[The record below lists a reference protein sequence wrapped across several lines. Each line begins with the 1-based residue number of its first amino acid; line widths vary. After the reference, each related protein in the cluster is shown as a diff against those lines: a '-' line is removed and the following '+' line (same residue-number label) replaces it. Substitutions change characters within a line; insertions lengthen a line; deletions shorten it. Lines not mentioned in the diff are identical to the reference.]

1 MSLVKNG
8 YEPHPTMLIGTF
20 NEKTMLID
28 FDKEGEVSD
37 PLTGDWTEIIRV
49 SYDKDDSATI
59 GPGPAY
65 ELQSIKNLV
74 DDSSTTIL
82 DTSKILLANVP
93 LEDRSFVTNLSGW
106 SDGRLT
112 SNKAW
117 ISQSPA
123 TVGDIYALDLGTEKY
138 IAGIRTAGRG
148 DGVRQWTTAVDVRT
162 SNTYSLSDGHGDLQ
176 LDNASTNYDALTEVD
191 NTFPPVLA
199 RYVFIKVRAFGDQ
212 TFNFPFPALRCDVL
226 LYDSAMSI
234 NNTPTTG
241 VTISQV
247 ITKNNRKALFM
258 NYCGVFRYIG
268 SFASGLYDSLGTFGA
283 TSVCV
288 FSNTGTRNASWKKL
302 STHGAHGAF
311 FGVSRYGSQQ
321 KLCIQFAGTSYGALV
336 GEYINFPWSDTT
348 TDINY
353 LSWASVKE
361 TGTNTYELHLEL
373 HSFTDSATDPV
384 LVGSV
389 TFSKNVDL
397 SASSA
402 AIKPYYHSGL
412 DKFDTTTDLNYS
424 SIVVFESRY
433 YVGAVQGYAKTYIIN
448 DLISYYRGLDS
459 PEPVA
464 TPDLTYTINYSFN
477 DTIDDLSISVG
488 SPVYHFNRMIELP
501 ASTSLSKT
509 FANTT
514 PLTRGDNLLMMT
526 IRVKVYSVSD
536 KWHVDG
542 HGSWSLEYHNG
553 SVKVTDGANEV
564 THVISPLPST
574 KFNDWVVT
582 INPSYVTFYLNGG
595 FIISKE
601 NTCVSPFAAWSQF
614 DINHNANSVNLY
626 DQVTVDLGEN
636 WTSEKILEE
645 YRNNRTD
652 FFYHISA
659 TASHSLQDTTYTSTI
674 SPTYIAE
681 PPSYLTGVSSLVIT
695 TPNTTSTEQS
705 AQGSSAIVIP
715 NIANRSLDIVYTL
728 TDRTITETLVTTLY
742 DPSDPD
748 RSISTYAPSI
758 TTHEYGYLD
767 KYRVYFELNSVT
779 QGVAESII
787 EVEWTYNEDTSRLTG
802 GQFTTT
808 VNPITTV
815 GKINHQSIS
824 INSYAGSKIQLGY
837 YEFDISNRQ
846 YNTITPPSTTIRHI
860 HKTGGSTIVQ
870 NNTKSFIRNV
880 YPYIEIRSQQGA
892 YAHERIAREFSIIN
906 QGWTDPIDK
915 IVFDVHM
922 KSANFDPLFPTPTK
936 PYTVLDRATI
946 TPKAGYA
953 TAQRITIE
961 FQVPISGYFAAMAT
975 DQITQIIDTDDL
987 YSELISINDTVF
999 RVPIRANHPAFTY
1012 VPSLRITES
1021 TSQVNYE
1028 LHTDISVNKN
1038 LDNITA
1044 FSILVTHPSNLLTMS
1059 YNDFGVST
1067 ITKTTVSP
1075 TQTRFTFSGSHFT
1088 TTDELLMQVIVQ
1100 PETINDDIFSNEL
1113 LIDVESITLANS
1125 STTFI
1130 LNSPLNP
1137 VFSYNPLSYVHIK
1150 NMTQSTKI
1158 DFTTE
1163 IITGEIWLQS
1173 RRTPI
1178 TYLDF
1183 AIIFDGFNP
1192 AATIAGSQVYN
1203 YAEGWDFTKTTE
1215 PTFGLPSDRFV
1226 ATQLPP
1232 ISNKSRLLM
1241 TFSYRHVRE
1250 YRLLATNQFTF
1261 VNSITPNSQLLAV
1274 PDGTIHVPLF
1284 DFQRDRELEVTA
1296 YSTNTPHEIVVP
1308 INLYQDNLNPK
1319 TTNQTDSRVTV
1330 WYDHTKL
1337 NYVSS
1342 TTSTGGSLSVN
1353 DVTGIYEGLT
1363 QGKEHNLSHSEKG
1376 GITGLIEARF
1386 AIIDSTF
1393 IVDNT
1398 SIAVRFDSINPPEEN
1413 QVQIYTTRIDPFP
1426 YRANM
1431 LLEGTVIEVSEGEA
1445 YNMKVDLRKFDTYN
1459 MEVRFNVYFNGDKL
1473 RTTGVTY
1480 GVSDVPGHTVTWISK
1495 RRLKQTYS
1503 FLVTD
1508 STFATE
1514 SYEFQ
1519 VKDTAIREA
1528 ISDDDWRLVVNE
1540 VVERSTLPEGVT
1552 FQLLSSINPFS
1563 FTPEFQ
1569 LSTVPRIWFEDE
1581 IRVDI
1586 LIQKDSVGLQS
1597 FTIDV
1602 FVDDDRTISST
1613 LPQGFAG
1620 GIELTNT
1627 ATITQ
1632 TLNQN
1637 IAGKFTNT
1645 NKYRFFFDATSS
1657 AYFVNV
1663 SNAQVCFFSIKRRTQ
1678 NLLIKNEDIIVEFT
1692 AYETFAETPPAYYA
1706 LQTLAEEQSM
1716 PYIDPIVSISN
1727 PTATVLSATLNRLTF
1742 TVNTPVL
1749 TGGVTVGFTIFYKNQ
1764 RIDFFGFI
1772 KTTISSTNPSDYPIG
1787 FENGYEQTQYTATN
1801 SFFITHDFEID
1812 SGIQYIDQS
1821 MFKIQLTSA
1830 TSSAGNV
1837 SFVRT
1842 LYEPASFVNPVGYL
1856 IPSAKFQLME
1866 LSRLNEKSYVQS
1878 IGSTIT
1884 AVRAGTRN
1892 TSRNS
1897 LPIVTSGTTTTG
1909 PFGIK
1914 CAQGSGGPA
1923 HFTVPIP
1930 SPMYDYVADGNS
1942 FLATAIFQINTW
1954 DTTSYIQ
1961 LVTHTPMV
1969 SLNVRNNSGTYEA
1982 YLRFAGTHYN
1992 AINQSVTIQSTGIT
2006 AIRAMSTR
2014 TATNSYTFQIKT
2026 WRSTTGITGT
2036 FVSDQDKTFT
2046 LIATPTTNPTFDP
2059 TIFYPQFA
2067 GTSYDWDLYYAAL
2080 TLGNHDNDDMNDTYF
2095 MTQFASYVGY
2105 GQEIIKMDVRFDD
2118 YKTIGHPDYVT
2129 RYLSGATPAFTTIGD
2144 GSRAE
2149 DIPIGDFLSKQLS
2162 QTGNQIWGVGTM
2174 DIAVFIVFQT
2184 SSSDVEGQ
2192 ALFTHGSF
2200 DPRRGQII
2208 VNRNQK
2214 QNDLS
2219 IELNNNVANFQQQH
2233 LEKLRYG
2240 NIGRSYLYYGRI
2252 KQTST
2257 TSSFQSIALSSKLI
2271 GLNSSTDSTFD
2282 GTHLQ
2287 YGIQDYNLDPFTLI
2301 GWSPTSTYGGLQIGY
2316 FRYFKYVS
2324 DAHVS
2329 YEIERI
2335 RRDWTAAS

>member
-8 YEPHPTMLIGTF
+8 YEPHPTMLIGKF
-20 NEKTMLID
+20 DEKTMLID
-28 FDKEGEVSD
+28 FDKEGED
-37 PLTGDWTEIIRV
+37 PLSGDWTELIRI
-49 SYDKDDSATI
+49 SYDKDDTATI
-59 GPGPAY
+59 GPAPAY
-65 ELQSIKNLV
+65 ELQSINNLV
-74 DDSSTTIL
+74 DD
-82 DTSKILLANVP
+82 
-93 LEDRSFVTNLSGW
+93 
-106 SDGRLT
+106 
-112 SNKAW
+112 
-117 ISQSPA
+117 
-123 TVGDIYALDLGTEKY
+123 
-138 IAGIRTAGRG
+138 TAMG
-148 DGVRQWTTAVDVRT
+148 
-162 SNTYSLSDGHGDLQ
+162 
-176 LDNASTNYDALTEVD
+176 
-191 NTFPPVLA
+191 
-199 RYVFIKVRAFGDQ
+199 
-212 TFNFPFPALRCDVL
+212 
-226 LYDSAMSI
+226 I
-234 NNTPTTG
+234 NNTASTG
-241 VTISQV
+241 LTVAQEV
-247 ITKNNRKALFM
+247 IKNGRKGVFM
-258 NYCGVFRYIG
+258 NYCGVFKDIG
-268 SFASGLYDSLGTFGA
+268 SYNDGIYNSLGTFGA

-288 FSNTGTRNASWKKL
+288 FSNTGTRNVSWKKL
-302 STHGAHGAF
+302 SSHGYHGAWFGASR
-311 FGVSRYGSQQ
+311 FGNQQ
-321 KLCIQFAGTSYGALV
+321 KLCIQFAGSSYGDV
-336 GEYINFPWSDTT
+336 GEYIDLPWPDTS

-384 LVGSV
+384 LVGSI
-389 TFSKNVDL
+389 TFSKTVDI
-397 SASSA
+397 SASSS
-402 AIKPYYHSGL
+402 AIKDHYHSGL
-412 DKFDTTTDLNYS
+412 DKYNTESYS
-424 SIVVFESRY
+424 SLVVFESRY
-433 YVGAVQGYAKTYIIN
+433 YLGAVEGYAKTYIIN
-448 DLISYYRGLDS
+448 DLLSYYRGLDA
-459 PEPVA
+459 PAPIVEPV
-464 TPDLTYTINYSFN
+464 TRYTINYSFD

-501 ASTSLSKT
+501 ASTLLSKT
-509 FANTT
+509 FADTT
-514 PLTRGDNLLMMT
+514 PLTRGDNLSMMT
-526 IRVKVYSVSD
+526 IRAKIYSVSN

-542 HGSWSLEYHNG
+542 HSSWSFEYHNG
-553 SVKVTDGANEV
+553 ELKVTDGVNEV
-564 THVISPLPST
+564 IHVMSSLPST
-574 KFNDWVVT
+574 MFNDWVVT

-595 FIISKE
+595 FVISKQ

-614 DINHNANSVNLY
+614 DINHHANSVNLY

-659 TASHSLQDTTYTSTI
+659 TAAHSLQDTTYTSTLT
-674 SPTYIAE
+674 PVYIAE
-681 PPSYLTGVSSLVIT
+681 PPSYLTGISSLVVT
-695 TPNTTSTEQS
+695 TPNTTTTEQS
-705 AQGSSAIVIP
+705 AEGSSAIVIP
-715 NIANRSLDIVYTL
+715 NIANRNLDIVYTL
-728 TDRTITETLVTTLY
+728 SDRTITETLVTTLY

-748 RSISTYAPSI
+748 RSISTYSPSI

-767 KYRVYFELNSVT
+767 KYRIYFELNSVT

-808 VNPITTV
+808 VNPIATV

-860 HKTGGSTIVQ
+860 HKTGGSTIVS

-880 YPYIEIRSQQGA
+880 YPYIEIRSQQDA
-892 YAHERIAREFSIIN
+892 YTRERVAREFSVVD

-922 KSANFDPLFPTPTK
+922 KSANFTTVFPSPTK
-936 PYTVLDRATI
+936 PYTVIDSATI
-946 TPKAGYA
+946 TPKTGYA
-953 TAQRITIE
+953 IAQRITIE
-961 FQVPISGYFAAMAT
+961 FQVPISGSFASMET

-999 RVPIRANHPAFTY
+999 RVPIRASHPAFEY
-1012 VPSLRITES
+1012 IPSLRITET
-1021 TSQVNYE
+1021 TSQVNFE
-1028 LHTDISVNKN
+1028 LYTDISVNKN
-1038 LDNITA
+1038 LDNVTA
-1044 FSILVTHPSNLLTMS
+1044 FSILVTHPSNLFTMS

-1075 TQTRFTFSGSHFT
+1075 TQTRFVFTGSHFV
-1088 TTDELLMQVIVQ
+1088 TTDERLMQVIVQ
-1100 PETINDDIFSNEL
+1100 PETVSDDIFSNEL

-1125 STTFI
+1125 PTTII

-1137 VFSYNPLSYVHIK
+1137 VFSFNPISYVQIK
-1150 NMTQSTKI
+1150 NLTQSTKI
-1158 DFTTE
+1158 DYDIE

-1178 TYLDF
+1178 TSLDF
-1183 AIIFDGFNP
+1183 AIIYDGFNP
-1192 AATIAGSQVYN
+1192 AATIAGSHVYN
-1203 YAEGWDFTKTTE
+1203 YSEGWDFTKTTE

-1232 ISNKSRLLM
+1232 VSDKSRLLM

-1250 YRLLATNQFTF
+1250 YRLRAANFFTF
-1261 VNSITPNSQLLAV
+1261 VNSITPTSQLAPV
-1274 PDGTIHVPLF
+1274 PDNSTHDPQF
-1284 DFQRDRELEVTA
+1284 DFERDRELEVTA
-1296 YSTNTPHEIVVP
+1296 YSTNIPHEIIVP
-1308 INLYQDNLNPK
+1308 INLYQDSG
-1319 TTNQTDSRVTV
+1319 TSHTDSRVTV

-1342 TTSTGGSLSVN
+1342 TTSTGGSLSVYT
-1353 DVTGIYEGLT
+1353 VIGSYEGLS
-1363 QGKEHNLSHSEKG
+1363 QGQEHNLYHTQSG

-1386 AIIDSTF
+1386 TMIDSTF
-1393 IVDNT
+1393 IIDNT
-1398 SIAVRFDSINPPEEN
+1398 SIAVRFDRINPYEAN

-1431 LLEGTVIEVSEGEA
+1431 LLEGTVVEVSEGEA
-1445 YNMKVDLRKFDTYN
+1445 YNMKVDLKKFDTYN

-1473 RTTGVTY
+1473 KTTGETY
-1480 GVSDVPGHTVTWISK
+1480 GVSTVPGHSVPWVSK
-1495 RRLKQTYS
+1495 RRLEQTYS
-1503 FLVTD
+1503 LLVTD

-1514 SYEFQ
+1514 SYAFQ
-1519 VKDTAIREA
+1519 VKPSAVREA
-1528 ISDDDWRLVVNE
+1528 ISDDDWRIVVNE

-1552 FQLLSSINPFS
+1552 FQVLPSINSFS
-1563 FTPEFQ
+1563 FSPEFQ

-1586 LIQKDSVGLQS
+1586 LIQKDTVGLQS

-1620 GIELTNT
+1620 GIALANT
-1627 ATITQ
+1627 ATITA

-1637 IAGKFTNT
+1637 IPGKFTNT
-1645 NKYRFFFDATSS
+1645 NQYTFFFDATSS
-1657 AYFVNV
+1657 AYFVGTP
-1663 SNAQVCFFSIKRRTQ
+1663 NAHVCFFSIKRRTQ

-1692 AYETFAETPPAYYA
+1692 AYETFNETPPAYYV
-1706 LQTLAEEQSM
+1706 LQTLAEEQPM
-1716 PYIDPIVSISN
+1716 PYIEPIVSISN
-1727 PTATVLSATLNRLTF
+1727 PTLTIVSSDQHRLTY
-1742 TVNTPVL
+1742 TVNTPSIQ
-1749 TGGVTVGFTIFYKNQ
+1749 GGVTVGHTIFYKNVK
-1764 RIDFFGFI
+1764 IDYFGVFS
-1772 KTTISSTNPSDYPIG
+1772 KTTIASTNPADYPPT
-1787 FENGYEQTQYTATN
+1787 FENGYESSRFTSFN
-1801 SFFITHDFEID
+1801 SFFVTHDFQTD
-1812 SGIQYIDQS
+1812 SGIEYIDQT
-1821 MFKIQLTSA
+1821 MFRIELTSA
-1830 TSSAGNV
+1830 TSSEGSV
-1837 SFVRT
+1837 SFVT
-1842 LYEPASFVNPVGYL
+1842 TSYEPATFVNPVGYL
-1856 IPSAKFQLME
+1856 LPSAKFQLME
-1866 LSRLNEKSYVQS
+1866 LCRLNERSYVQTS
-1878 IGSTIT
+1878 GSTIT

-1897 LPIVTSGTTTTG
+1897 LPVVTSGTTTTG
-1909 PFGIK
+1909 SYGIN

-1930 SPMYDYVADGNS
+1930 SPMYDYVTDGNS
-1942 FLATAIFQINTW
+1942 FLATAIFEINTW

-1969 SLNVRNNSGTYEA
+1969 SLNVRDNSGTYEA
-1982 YLRFAGTHYN
+1982 YLQFAGTHYN
-1992 AINQSVTIQSTGIT
+1992 AASQSVTIQPTGIT

-2014 TATNSYTFQIKT
+2014 TATNFYAFHIKT

-2036 FVSDQDKTFT
+2036 FVADQDKVFT
-2046 LIATPTTNPTFDP
+2046 LIVTPTVNPTFDP
-2059 TIFYPQFA
+2059 TIFKPQFA
-2067 GTSYDWDLYYAAL
+2067 ATSYDWNLYYAEL
-2080 TLGNHDNDDMNDTYF
+2080 TLGNHDNADMNDMYF
-2095 MTQFASYVGY
+2095 VTQFASYVGY
-2105 GQEIIKMDVRFDD
+2105 GDEIIKMDVRFDD
-2118 YKTIGHPDYVT
+2118 YKTFGHPDYVT
-2129 RYLSGATPAFTTIGD
+2129 RYLSGATPAYTSIGD

-2162 QTGNQIWGVGTM
+2162 QTGYQIWGVGTM

-2192 ALFTHGSF
+2192 TLFTHGSF
-2200 DPRRGQII
+2200 DPRRGQIT

-2219 IELNNNVANFQQQH
+2219 IELNNNVSNFQQQH
-2233 LEKLRYG
+2233 IEKLRYG
-2240 NIGRSYLYYGRI
+2240 NPGRSYLYYGRI

-2257 TSSFQSIALSSKLI
+2257 TSAFQSIAISSKLI
-2271 GLNSSTDSTFD
+2271 GLNSSTDSTFE

-2287 YGIQDYNLDPFTLI
+2287 YGIQDYDLDPFTVI
-2301 GWSPTSTYGGLQIGY
+2301 GWAPTTTYGGLQIGY

-2324 DAHVS
+2324 DAHVD

>member
-1 MSLVKNG
+1 MSLIKNG
-8 YEPHPTMLIGTF
+8 YEPHPTMLIGKF
-20 NEKTMLID
+20 EEKTMLID
-28 FDKEGEVSD
+28 FDREGDAAAD

-49 SYDKDDSATI
+49 SYDKDDTATI

-65 ELQSIKNLV
+65 QLQSIKNLV
-74 DDSSTTIL
+74 DDS
-82 DTSKILLANVP
+82 
-93 LEDRSFVTNLSGW
+93 
-106 SDGRLT
+106 
-112 SNKAW
+112 
-117 ISQSPA
+117 
-123 TVGDIYALDLGTEKY
+123 
-138 IAGIRTAGRG
+138 
-148 DGVRQWTTAVDVRT
+148 
-162 SNTYSLSDGHGDLQ
+162 
-176 LDNASTNYDALTEVD
+176 
-191 NTFPPVLA
+191 
-199 RYVFIKVRAFGDQ
+199 
-212 TFNFPFPALRCDVL
+212 
-226 LYDSAMSI
+226 AMGI
-234 NNTPTTG
+234 NNTASTG
-241 VTISQV
+241 VTVSQEV
-247 ITKNNRKALFM
+247 TKNGRKGVFM
-258 NYCGVFRYIG
+258 NYCGIFKDIG
-268 SFASGLYDSLGTFGA
+268 SYNDGIYDSLGTFGA

-288 FSNTGTRNASWKKL
+288 FSNKGARNVLWKKL
-302 STHGAHGAF
+302 STHGFHGGW
-311 FGVSRYGSQQ
+311 FGISRFGSQQ
-321 KLCIQFAGTSYGALV
+321 KLCIQFAGASYASI
-336 GEYINFPWSDTT
+336 GESIDFPWVDTSSD
-348 TDINY
+348 ISY
-353 LSWASVKE
+353 LAWASVKE

-373 HSFTDSATDPV
+373 HSFTDSETDPV
-384 LVGSV
+384 FVNSV
-389 TFSKNVDL
+389 TFSKTVDI
-397 SASSA
+397 SVSTS
-402 AIKPYYHSGL
+402 AIKDHYHSGL
-412 DKFDTTTDLNYS
+412 DKYNTNSYS
-424 SIVVFESRY
+424 SLVVFESRY
-433 YVGAVQGYAKTYIIN
+433 YIGAVEGYAKTHIIN
-448 DLISYYRGLDS
+448 DLISYYRGLDA
-459 PEPVA
+459 PAPIVI
-464 TPDLTYTINYSFN
+464 PDLTYTINYSFD

-501 ASTSLSKT
+501 SSTFLSKI
-509 FANTT
+509 FADTT
-514 PLTRGDNLLMMT
+514 PLTRGDNLLLMT
-526 IRVKVYSVSD
+526 IRVKVYSVNE
-536 KWHVDG
+536 KWRVDG
-542 HGSWSLEYHNG
+542 RGSWIFEYHNG
-553 SVKVTDGANEV
+553 ELKVTDGANEV

-582 INPSYVTFYLNGG
+582 INPTYISFYLNGG

-601 NTCVSPFAAWSQF
+601 NTCVSPFAAWSRL
-614 DINHNANSVNLY
+614 DINENANNVNVY

-636 WTSEKILEE
+636 WKSEKILEE

-674 SPTYIAE
+674 TPVYIAE
-681 PPSYLTGVSSLVIT
+681 PSSYLTGVSSLVVT

-705 AQGSSAIVIP
+705 AEGSSAIVIP
-715 NIANRSLDIVYTL
+715 DIANRSLDIVYTL
-728 TDRTITETLVTTLY
+728 SDRTITETIVTTLY
-742 DPSDPD
+742 DPSNPD
-748 RSISTYAPSI
+748 RSISSYAPSI

-767 KYRVYFELNSVT
+767 KYRIYFELNSVT
-779 QGVAESII
+779 QGVAEPVI
-787 EVEWTYNEDTSRLTG
+787 EVEWRYNEDTSRLTG
-802 GQFTTT
+802 GQFKTT
-808 VNPITTV
+808 VNPTTTV
-815 GKINHQSIS
+815 GKINHQTIQ

-837 YEFDISNRQ
+837 YEFDISDRQ
-846 YNTITPPSTTIRHI
+846 YNTITPPSTTIHHI

-892 YAHERIAREFSIIN
+892 YARERVAREFSVID

-922 KSANFDPLFPTPTK
+922 KSANFDPVFPTPTK

-953 TAQRITIE
+953 SAQRITIE
-961 FQVPISGYFAAMAT
+961 FQVPISGSFASMAT

-987 YSELISINDTVF
+987 YSELISINNTVF

-1021 TSQVNYE
+1021 TTQVNYE
-1028 LHTDISVNKN
+1028 LYTDISVNKN

-1044 FSILVTHPSNLLTMS
+1044 FSILVTHPSNLFTMS

-1075 TQTRFTFSGSHFT
+1075 TQTRFVFTGSHFT
-1088 TTDELLMQVIVQ
+1088 TTDERLMQVIIQ
-1100 PETINDDIFSNEL
+1100 PETVSDDIFSNEL

-1125 STTFI
+1125 STTII

-1137 VFSYNPLSYVHIK
+1137 VFTFNPLSYVHIK

-1158 DFTTE
+1158 DFTEE

-1173 RRTPI
+1173 RRNPI
-1178 TYLDF
+1178 TELDF
-1183 AIIFDGFNP
+1183 AVIYDGFNP
-1192 AATIAGSQVYN
+1192 AATIPGSHVYN
-1203 YAEGWDFTKTTE
+1203 YSEGWDFTKTSE

-1226 ATQLPP
+1226 ATQLP
-1232 ISNKSRLLM
+1232 STSDKSRLLM

-1250 YRLLATNQFTF
+1250 ERLRAVNFFTF
-1261 VNSITPNSQLLAV
+1261 INSLTPNTQLINV
-1274 PDGTIHVPLF
+1274 PDGTTHVPMF

-1296 YSTNTPHEIVVP
+1296 YSTNTPHEIIVP
-1308 INLYQDNLNPK
+1308 INMYQDSG
-1319 TTNQTDSRVTV
+1319 TYHTDSRVTV

-1342 TTSTGGSLSVN
+1342 STSTGGSLSVYSIM
-1353 DVTGIYEGLT
+1353 GIYEGLT
-1363 QGKEHNLSHSEKG
+1363 QGKEHDLYHSQFG

-1393 IVDNT
+1393 IIDNT
-1398 SIAVRFDSINPPEEN
+1398 SIAVRFDRINPYEAG

-1431 LLEGTVIEVSEGEA
+1431 LLEGTIVEVSEGEA
-1445 YNMKVDLRKFDTYN
+1445 YNMKVDLKKFDTYN

-1473 RTTGVTY
+1473 KTTGVTY
-1480 GVSDVPGHTVTWISK
+1480 GVSDVPGHSVSWTSK
-1495 RRLKQTYS
+1495 RRLEQTYS
-1503 FLVTD
+1503 LLVTD

-1519 VKDTAIREA
+1519 VKPSAIREA
-1528 ISDDDWRLVVNE
+1528 ISDDDWRIVVNE

-1552 FQLLSSINPFS
+1552 FQVLPSINSFS
-1563 FTPEFQ
+1563 FSPEFQ

-1620 GIELTNT
+1620 GIALANT
-1627 ATITQ
+1627 ATITP

-1637 IAGKFTNT
+1637 IPGKFTNT
-1645 NKYRFFFDATSS
+1645 NQYRFFFDATSS
-1657 AYFVNV
+1657 AYFVNTP
-1663 SNAQVCFFSIKRRTQ
+1663 NAHVCFFSIKRRTE

-1692 AYETFAETPPAYYA
+1692 AYETFNETPPAYYA
-1706 LQTLAEEQSM
+1706 LQTLAEQQPM
-1716 PYIDPIVSISN
+1716 PYIAPIVSISN
-1727 PTATVLSATLNRLTF
+1727 PTATILSATLNRLTF
-1742 TVNTPVL
+1742 TVNTPVV

-1764 RIDFFGFI
+1764 RIDFFGGFI
-1772 KTTISSTNPSDYPIG
+1772 KTTISSTNPSDYAIG
-1787 FENGYEQTQYTATN
+1787 FQNGFEQTRYTSNN
-1801 SFFITHDFEID
+1801 SFFVTHDFEID

-1837 SFVRT
+1837 SFATT
-1842 LYEPASFVNPVGYL
+1842 LYEPAAFVNPLGYL
-1856 IPSAKFQLME
+1856 LPSAKFQLME
-1866 LSRLNEKSYVQS
+1866 LSRLNERSYVQS

-1897 LPIVTSGTTTTG
+1897 LPVVTSGTTTTG
-1909 PFGIK
+1909 PYGIK
-1914 CAQGSGGPA
+1914 CAQASGGPA

-1930 SPMYDYVADGNS
+1930 SPMYNYVADGNS
-1942 FLATAIFQINTW
+1942 FLATAIFAINTW
-1954 DTTSYIQ
+1954 DRTSYIQ

-1969 SLNVRNNSGTYEA
+1969 SLNVRDNSGTNQA
-1982 YLRFAGTHYN
+1982 YLQFAGTHYN
-1992 AINQSVTIQSTGIT
+1992 ATNQSVTIQSTGIT

-2014 TATNSYTFQIKT
+2014 TATNSYSFHIKT
-2026 WRSTTGITGT
+2026 WRSTTGIAGT
-2036 FVSDQDKTFT
+2036 FVPDQDKTFT
-2046 LIATPTTNPTFDP
+2046 LIATPTTNPTFNP
-2059 TIFYPQFA
+2059 TIFKPQFA
-2067 GTSYDWDLYYAAL
+2067 ATSYDWDLYYAEL
-2080 TLGNHDNDDMNDTYF
+2080 TLGNHENADMNDMYF
-2095 MTQFASYVGY
+2095 ITQFGSYVGY
-2105 GQEIIKMDVRFDD
+2105 GDEIIKMDVRFDD
-2118 YKTIGHPDYVT
+2118 YKTFGHPDYVT
-2129 RYLSGATPAFTTIGD
+2129 RYLSGATPTYTTIGD

-2149 DIPIGDFLSKQLS
+2149 DIQIGDFLSKQLS

-2174 DIAVFIVFQT
+2174 DIGVFIVFQT

-2208 VNRNQK
+2208 VNRNQR

-2240 NIGRSYLYYGRI
+2240 NPGRSYLYYGRI

-2257 TSSFQSIALSSKLI
+2257 ASSFQSIALSSKLI

-2287 YGIQDYNLDPFTLI
+2287 YGIEDYDIEPFTLI
-2301 GWSPTSTYGGLQIGY
+2301 GWGPTSTYGGLQIGY

-2324 DAHVS
+2324 DAHVN

>member
-8 YEPHPTMLIGTF
+8 YKPHPTMLIGTLD
-20 NEKTMLID
+20 EMTMLINFQKD
-28 FDKEGEVSD
+28 SAAD

-49 SYDKDDSATI
+49 SYDKDETATI

-74 DDSSTTIL
+74 DDS
-82 DTSKILLANVP
+82 
-93 LEDRSFVTNLSGW
+93 
-106 SDGRLT
+106 
-112 SNKAW
+112 
-117 ISQSPA
+117 
-123 TVGDIYALDLGTEKY
+123 
-138 IAGIRTAGRG
+138 
-148 DGVRQWTTAVDVRT
+148 
-162 SNTYSLSDGHGDLQ
+162 
-176 LDNASTNYDALTEVD
+176 
-191 NTFPPVLA
+191 
-199 RYVFIKVRAFGDQ
+199 
-212 TFNFPFPALRCDVL
+212 
-226 LYDSAMSI
+226 AMSI
-234 NNTPTTG
+234 NNTASTG
-241 VTISQV
+241 LTVSQEV
-247 ITKNNRKALFM
+247 TKNGRKGIFM
-258 NYCGVFRYIG
+258 NYCGVFQDIG
-268 SFASGLYDSLGTFGA
+268 SYTDGIYDSLGTFGA
-283 TSVCV
+283 TSICV
-288 FSNTGTRNASWKKL
+288 FRNTGARNVSWKKL
-302 STHGAHGAF
+302 SSHGYHGGW
-311 FGVSRYGSQQ
+311 FGASRFGNQQ
-321 KLCIQFAGTSYGALV
+321 KLCIQFAGASYGSV
-336 GEYINFPWSDTT
+336 IGEYIDFPWSDTS
-348 TDINY
+348 TDISY
-353 LSWASVKE
+353 LSFATVKE

-373 HSFTDSATDPV
+373 HSFTDDATDPV

-389 TFSKNVDL
+389 TFSKTVDI
-397 SASSA
+397 SASSS
-402 AIKPYYHSGL
+402 AIKDQYHSGL
-412 DKFDTTTDLNYS
+412 DKYNTQSYS
-424 SIVVFESRY
+424 SLVVFESRY
-433 YVGAVQGYAKTYIIN
+433 YLGAVEGYAKASIIN
-448 DLISYYRGLDS
+448 ELISYYRGLDA
-459 PEPVA
+459 PEPIVI
-464 TPDLTYTINYSFN
+464 PDLTYTINYSFD

-488 SPVYHFNRMIELP
+488 SPVFHFNRMIELP
-501 ASTSLSKT
+501 ASTLLSKT
-509 FANTT
+509 FTDTT

-526 IRVKVYSVSD
+526 IRVKVYSVND
-536 KWHVDG
+536 KWRVNA
-542 HGSWSLEYHNG
+542 HGSWSFEYHNG
-553 SVKVTDGANEV
+553 ELKVTDGVNEV
-564 THVISPLPST
+564 IHVISPVPST
-574 KFNDWVVT
+574 KFNDWVAT
-582 INPSYVTFYLNGG
+582 INPTYVSFYLNGG
-595 FIISKE
+595 FLISKQ

-659 TASHSLQDTTYTSTI
+659 TSSHSLQDTTYTSTI
-674 SPTYIAE
+674 APVYIVE
-681 PPSYLTGVSSLVIT
+681 PPSYLSGISSLVIT

-705 AQGSSAIVIP
+705 AEGSSAIVIP
-715 NIANRSLDIVYTL
+715 DIANRSLDIVYTL
-728 TDRTITETLVTTLY
+728 ADRTITETLVTTLY
-742 DPSDPD
+742 DATDPD
-748 RSISTYAPSI
+748 RSISTYSPSI

-779 QGVAESII
+779 QGVAQSII

-846 YNTITPPSTTIRHI
+846 YNTITHPSTTIRHI

-870 NNTKSFIRNV
+870 NNTKSFIRNI
-880 YPYIEIRSQQGA
+880 YPYIEIRSQQDA
-892 YAHERIAREFSIIN
+892 YARERIAREFSVIE

-922 KSANFDPLFPTPTK
+922 KSANFDPVFPTPTK

-953 TAQRITIE
+953 SAQRITIE
-961 FQVPISGYFAAMAT
+961 FQVPISGSFASMAT
-975 DQITQIIDTDDL
+975 EQTTQIIDTDDI
-987 YSELISINDTVF
+987 YSELISINVTVF

-1021 TSQVNYE
+1021 TTQVNYE
-1028 LHTDISVNKN
+1028 LNTDINVNKD

-1044 FSILVTHPSNLLTMS
+1044 FSILVTHPSNLFTMS
-1059 YNDFGVST
+1059 FNDFGVST
-1067 ITKTTVSP
+1067 ITKTSVST
-1075 TQTRFTFSGSHFT
+1075 TQTRFVFSGSHFA
-1088 TTDELLMQVIVQ
+1088 TTDERLMQVIVQ
-1100 PETINDDIFSNEL
+1100 PETVNDDIFSNEL

-1125 STTFI
+1125 STTII
-1130 LNSPLNP
+1130 LNSPINP
-1137 VFSYNPLSYVHIK
+1137 VFSFNPLSYVHIQ

-1158 DFTTE
+1158 DFDTE

-1178 TYLDF
+1178 TELDF
-1183 AIIFDGFNP
+1183 AIIYDAFIP
-1192 AATIAGSQVYN
+1192 AATIAGTHVYN
-1203 YAEGWDFTKTTE
+1203 YSEGWGFTKTSE
-1215 PTFGLPSDRFV
+1215 LTFGLPSDRFV
-1226 ATQLPP
+1226 ATQFPP
-1232 ISNKSRLLM
+1232 VSDKSRLLM

-1250 YRLLATNQFTF
+1250 YRIRAINFFTY
-1261 VNSITPNSQLLAV
+1261 VSSITPNSQLLPV

-1284 DFQRDRELEVTA
+1284 DFQRDRELAVTV
-1296 YSTNTPHEIVVP
+1296 YSTNTPHEIIVP
-1308 INLYQDNLNPK
+1308 INLYQDSG
-1319 TTNQTDSRVTV
+1319 TTHTDSRATV

-1337 NYVSS
+1337 SYVSS
-1342 TTSTGGSLSVN
+1342 STSTGGSLSVYN
-1353 DVTGIYEGLT
+1353 VTGIYEGLS
-1363 QGKEHNLSHSEKG
+1363 QGKEHNLYHSQPG
-1376 GITGLIEARF
+1376 GITGLVEARF
-1386 AIIDSTF
+1386 TIIDSTF
-1393 IVDNT
+1393 IIDNT
-1398 SIAVRFDSINPPEEN
+1398 SIAVRFDRINPYEAD

-1431 LLEGTVIEVSEGEA
+1431 LLEGTVVEVSEGEA
-1445 YNMKVDLRKFDTYN
+1445 YNMKVDLKKFDTYN

-1473 RTTGVTY
+1473 KTSGETY
-1480 GVSDVPGHTVTWISK
+1480 GVSIVPGHSVPWTSK
-1495 RRLKQTYS
+1495 RRLEQTYS
-1503 FLVTD
+1503 LLVTD
-1508 STFATE
+1508 STFSTK
-1514 SYEFQ
+1514 SYAFQ
-1519 VKDTAIREA
+1519 VKSSAIREA
-1528 ISDDDWRLVVNE
+1528 ISDDDWRIVVNE

-1552 FQLLSSINPFS
+1552 FQVLPSINSFS
-1563 FTPEFQ
+1563 FSPEFQ

-1586 LIQKDSVGLQS
+1586 LIQKDSIGLQS

-1620 GIELTNT
+1620 GIALANT
-1627 ATITQ
+1627 ATITP

-1645 NKYRFFFDATSS
+1645 NQYRFFFDATSS
-1657 AYFVNV
+1657 AYFVDTP
-1663 SNAQVCFFSIKRRTQ
+1663 NAHVCFFSIRRRTE

-1692 AYETFAETPPAYYA
+1692 AYETFNETPPAYYA
-1706 LQTLAEEQSM
+1706 LQTLAEEQPMS
-1716 PYIDPIVSISN
+1716 YIAPIVSISN
-1727 PTATVLSATLNRLTF
+1727 PTVTILSATLNRLTF

-1749 TGGVTVGFTIFYKNQ
+1749 EGGVTVGFTIFYKNQ
-1764 RIDFFGFI
+1764 RIDIFGFI
-1772 KTTISSTNPSDYPIG
+1772 KTTITSTNPSDYPIG
-1787 FENGYEQTQYTATN
+1787 FENGYEQTRYTANN
-1801 SFFITHDFEID
+1801 SFFVTHDFQTD

-1821 MFKIQLTSA
+1821 MFKIELTSA

-1837 SFVRT
+1837 SFATT
-1842 LYEPASFVNPVGYL
+1842 LYEPATFVNPIGYQ

-1866 LSRLNEKSYVQS
+1866 LSRLNERSYVQTN
-1878 IGSTIT
+1878 GSTIT

-1897 LPIVTSGTTTTG
+1897 LPVVSSGTTTTG
-1909 PFGIK
+1909 LYGIN

-1930 SPMYDYVADGNS
+1930 SPMYDYVVDGNS
-1942 FLATAIFQINTW
+1942 FLATAVFEINTW

-1969 SLNVRNNSGTYEA
+1969 SLNVRDNSGTYQA
-1982 YLRFAGTHYN
+1982 YLQFAGTHYN
-1992 AINQSVTIQSTGIT
+1992 SASQSVTIQPTGIT

-2014 TATNSYTFQIKT
+2014 TSTNFYSFHIRT

-2036 FVSDQDKTFT
+2036 FVPDQDKTFT
-2046 LIATPTTNPTFDP
+2046 LIVTPATNPTFDP
-2059 TIFYPQFA
+2059 TIFKPQFA
-2067 GTSYDWDLYYAAL
+2067 ATSYDWDLYYAEL
-2080 TLGNHDNDDMNDTYF
+2080 TLGNHDNIDMNDTYF
-2095 MTQFASYVGY
+2095 MTQFGSYVGY
-2105 GQEIIKMDVRFDD
+2105 GDEIIKMDVRFDD
-2118 YKTIGHPDYVT
+2118 YKTFGHPDYMT
-2129 RYLSGATPAFTTIGD
+2129 RYLAGATPAFTTIGD

-2192 ALFTHGSF
+2192 ALFIHGSF

-2219 IELNNNVANFQQQH
+2219 IELNNNVSNFQQQH

-2240 NIGRSYLYYGRI
+2240 NPGRTYLYYGRI

-2257 TSSFQSIALSSKLI
+2257 MSAFQSIAISSKLI

-2282 GTHLQ
+2282 GSHLQ
-2287 YGIQDYNLDPFTLI
+2287 YGIQDYDLDPFTVI
-2301 GWSPTSTYGGLQIGY
+2301 GWSPTTYGGLQLGY

-2324 DAHVS
+2324 DAHVT

-2335 RRDWTAAS
+2335 RRDWTA